1 MARTYTTAERE
12 HALDLYA
19 KDGPAAAAR
28 ATAIPPGTIRSWA
41 KRSGAQPL
49 RDEQTRAASAAARL
63 TWEQRRAELTV
74 RLGEVAAGLL
84 ERAAAGEAQEAKAL
98 MTACAIGIDKAEL
111 LAGHATARLDVPPH
125 VTPAEARL
133 ELEQLSRTLAA
144 RRDGHGA
151 PGTDRMDAEIDRM
164 LGEMAAKPPAAAD
177 APPGP

>member
-133 ELEQLSRTLAA
+133 ELEQLSRTLAE
-144 RRDGHGA
+144 RRDGHR
-151 PGTDRMDAEIDRM
+151 DRLDAEIDRM
-164 LGEMAAKPPAAAD
+164 LSEMA
-177 APPGP
+177 GQS